1 MPPSLRQLIKAGSVR
16 LENNLTPVILTDMD
30 PNIINFQKAAGAWF
44 ASNWWIVLIIVLGA
58 WLVNRFGEA
67 FLSMIIRRA
76 VRKRE
81 DDVTSSDVKKR
92 QNTLIMLFTTLLRVI
107 VWLVAFFSIFKLI
120 FPALDL
126 TPILAGASVLGVA
139 LGFGSQTLIK
149 DFIGGL
155 FIVLENQYRVGDVVE
170 LDGAIGTVEQI
181 SLHSTVLRD
190 NDGNVHYIPNGTISH
205 AINKT
210 MGFSKI
216 NLVVEVD
223 PSTDIDKLAMLIND
237 VGAKMAKEEKW
248 KPRIIDPARFL
259 GIDEFSTSTIAV
271 RVTGKTQPSAQ
282 WSVTGELR
290 RRLLAAFKKDGIV
303 AEKVD
308 GKAKKK

>member
-1 MPPSLRQLIKAGSVR
+1 MDL
-16 LENNLTPVILTDMD
+16 NIL
-30 PNIINFQKAAGAWF
+30 NFQRAAQTWF
-44 ASNWWIVLIIVLGA
+44 LNNWWMVLLIIVGS
-58 WLVNRFGEA
+58 WLINRFGEA
-67 FLSMIIRRA
+67 FIAGILRHTI
-76 VRKRE
+76 RKRE
-81 DDVTSSDVKKR
+81 DDANEEDVKKR
-92 QNTLIMLFTTLLRVI
+92 QNTLIMLLSTLLRVI
-107 VWLVAFFSIFKLI
+107 IWLVAFFSIFKI
-120 FPALDL
+120 VFPALDL

-155 FIVLENQYRVGDVVE
+155 FIILENQYRVGDVVE

-190 NDGNVHYIPNGTISH
+190 NDGSVHYIPNGTISH
-205 AINKT
+205 SINKT

-216 NLVVEVD
+216 NLIVEVA
-223 PSTDIDKLAMLIND
+223 PTTDIDKLSATINS
-237 VGAKMAKEEKW
+237 VGTKMAEEEKW
-248 KPRIIDPARFL
+248 KALIIDPARFL
-259 GIDEFSTSTIAV
+259 GIDEFTTSTIAV

-290 RRLLAAFKKDGIV
+290 RRLLAAFKKEGIV

-308 GKAKKK
+308 GQKKKK